1 MWIYL
6 QVMWFLAYGCRE
18 DARYP
23 NTAALGLHILIFIDA
38 LLQQKVELPKRGP
51 RVLKRPKP

>member
-1 MWIYL
+1 MSCHDVDLPASY
-6 QVMWFLAYGCRE
+6 VVLAYGCRE

-38 LLQQKVELPKRGP
+38 LLQQKVELPKGAP
-51 RVLKRPKP
+51 GS